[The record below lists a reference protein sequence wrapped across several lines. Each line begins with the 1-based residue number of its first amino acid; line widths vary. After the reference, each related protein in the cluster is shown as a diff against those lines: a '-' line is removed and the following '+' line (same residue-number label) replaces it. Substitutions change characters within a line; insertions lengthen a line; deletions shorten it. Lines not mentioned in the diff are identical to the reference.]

1 MWSDFLMEEP
11 HFSLKLQVEGLGCG
25 GGGGGQVQEGWTSCG
40 WAAQQPVLPI
50 SSAGAL
56 HWGELSSSRR
66 VGQNQPVSTTIWN
79 ILWASWPALWRRG
92 WIEQSHEVVGC
103 LFELL

>member
-1 MWSDFLMEEP
+1 MWSEFQMEEP

-66 VGQNQPVSTTIWN
+66 VGRNQPTSEHNHLEYPWGK
-79 ILWASWPALWRRG
+79 LASLVEER
-92 WIEQSHEVVGC
+92 
-103 LFELL
+103 LD

>member
-1 MWSDFLMEEP
+1 MWSDFLMEKP
-11 HFSLKLQVEGLGCG
+11 HFSLKLQVEGLGCGG

-56 HWGELSSSRR
+56 HLGR
-66 VGQNQPVSTTIWN
+66 VEQQQAGGSEPTNQ
-79 ILWASWPALWRRG
+79 
-92 WIEQSHEVVGC
+92 
-103 LFELL
+103 